1 MWLRSTKGGDIR
13 VILTMKQARLLA
25 GLTQQET
32 ADLLDV
38 HKQTYVKWE
47 RKPDLIPLGKARNFS
62 KTVERRIDEIFFDT
76 DSTLS
81 RENHSVTI

>member
-1 MWLRSTKGGDIR
+1 

-47 RKPDLIPLGKARNFS
+47 RKPDLIPLGKARKCSN
-62 KTVERRIDEIFFDT
+62 TVERRVDEIFFDT
-76 DSTLS
+76 ESTLS
-81 RENHSVTI
+81 REEHHNTA